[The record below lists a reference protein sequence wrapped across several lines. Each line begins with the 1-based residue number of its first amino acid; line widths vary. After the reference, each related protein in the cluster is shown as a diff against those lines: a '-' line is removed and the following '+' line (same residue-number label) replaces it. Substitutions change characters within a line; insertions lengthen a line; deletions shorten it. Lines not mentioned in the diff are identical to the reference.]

1 MSQTSNRV
9 ATPPKQTASSWRY
22 RLGMIL
28 FFGAFPIFLATPV
41 VIPFLGLSAME
52 SATLIGGILLVVEVL
67 WIASIPLLGKAGFKD
82 VKEKAFGWLK
92 LAERPMSRMR
102 QRSGV
107 VLLVTSLVLDVLLQL
122 LVMVQHFGAATA
134 ANQTPELLGLSFAVQ
149 SRLYIGL
156 QLATAT
162 GVLVALILLGGG
174 FWERLKRAFEWQPEA

>member
-1 MSQTSNRV
+1 MSQTSDRV
-9 ATPPKQTASSWRY
+9 ATPPTQTARSWRY

-28 FFGAFPIFLATPV
+28 FFGAFPIFFATPV
-41 VIPFLGLSAME
+41 VIPLLGLSAME
-52 SATLIGGILLVVEVL
+52 SATLIGGILLVVELL
-67 WIASIPLLGKAGFKD
+67 WFASIPLLGKAGFKA
-82 VKEKAFGWLK
+82 VKERAFGWLK
-92 LAERPMSRMR
+92 LTERPLSLARHR
-102 QRSGV
+102 IG
-107 VLLVTSLVLDVLLQL
+107 VLLLVGSLVLDLLLQI